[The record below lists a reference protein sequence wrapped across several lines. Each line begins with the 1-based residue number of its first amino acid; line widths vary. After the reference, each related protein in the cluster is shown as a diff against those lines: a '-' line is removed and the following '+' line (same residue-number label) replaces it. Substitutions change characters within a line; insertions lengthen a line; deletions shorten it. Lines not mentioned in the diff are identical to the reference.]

1 MKRLMLVICVL
12 GGVIFGQQQPKP
24 TSSSPLKDYSYPS
37 DGFEVKFP
45 SPTEPH
51 TDSVHPDF
59 KVWTVHLN
67 HGAAIS
73 IRLKVDSEPCDAA
86 FEKLKRM
93 AKAQNETIKEASV
106 SGRPMWEEQERP
118 RGNTRL
124 IERYVCGYGQYY
136 VLTFV
141 WPANQSRPQL
151 GMEIM
156 DSFRLV
162 R

>member
-1 MKRLMLVICVL
+1 MKTLMLVVSAL
-12 GGVIFGQQQPKP
+12 GGFIFAQQRPK
-24 TSSSPLKDYSYPS
+24 TASATPLKEYSYPS
-37 DGFEVKFP
+37 DGFAVKFP

-59 KVWTVHLN
+59 KVWAVHLN
-67 HGAAIS
+67 QGAAIS
-73 IRLKVDSEPCDAA
+73 IRLKVDSQPCDAA
-86 FEKLKRM
+86 LEKLKSM
-93 AKAQNETIKEASV
+93 AKAQNETIRDLSV
-106 SGRPMWEEQERP
+106 SGRPMWEDQERP
-118 RGNTRL
+118 RGNAKL
-124 IERYVCGYGQYY
+124 FERYVCGYGRYY

-141 WPANQSRPQL
+141 WPVNDPRPQL

>member
-1 MKRLMLVICVL
+1 MNRVCVVFAL
-12 GGVIFGQQQPKP
+12 TGAMFGQGPAKTP
-24 TSSSPLKDYSYPS
+24 ASTPLKEYSYPS
-37 DGFEVKFP
+37 DGFAVKFP

-67 HGAAIS
+67 QGAAIS

-86 FEKLKRM
+86 LEKLKRM
-93 AKAQNETIKEASV
+93 AKAQNETIKEVSV

-124 IERYVCGYGQYY
+124 FERYVCGCGKYY